1 MEILQIIWF
10 VLLGVLLAAFLI
22 CGGFDFGVGMLMCRF
37 NGDQKKSA
45 MEAIAPFWDGNQVWL
60 ITAGGALFAAFPI
73 AYAQILSTVY
83 MPIVLL
89 LALLIF
95 RVAAIEFFL
104 ATENK
109 LWKAACAKICCASSF
124 GAMFLFGVALACMFD
139 GRILNAS
146 GAVGGTL
153 SLFTPLS
160 IAAGILT
167 IVFCLSEGALF
178 FAIKGGDI
186 KYAQTYTL
194 MLAAVFIVYALLF
207 MIYANSQ
214 ALPKYL
220 CFGAIILAYVSLS
233 AASRAARR
241 QKPKLGFF
249 LTALFAIFAVSA
261 HAIAAYPYI
270 VAPTELSAG
279 IDIFSASSSLMTL
292 KIMLGVTVVGVP
304 IAIAYFI
311 YAHLI

>member
-109 LWKAACAKICCASSF
+109 LWKAACARICCASSF

-194 MLAAVFIVYALLF
+194 MLAAVFIIYALLF

-220 CFGAIILAYVSLS
+220 CFGAIILAYVS
-233 AASRAARR
+233 
-241 QKPKLGFF
+241 
-249 LTALFAIFAVSA
+249 LFAIFAVSA